1 MMSIWIA
8 LQARGDIELTLI
20 AQQEQEII
28 LNWRQIIF
36 DFDQR
41 LSISFE

>member
-1 MMSIWIA
+1 M
-8 LQARGDIELTLI
+8 ELTLI
-20 AQQEQEII
+20 AQQEQGIT

-41 LSISFE
+41 FSIFFE